1 MNEITINNTNGVL
14 TVSSLQVAKD
24 FGKQHKHIVRDIENI
39 ISTISSEIS
48 DTNNNTG
55 GLPNFGQTHE
65 KGLKSKVSDYFI
77 ETTYQHPQNKQW
89 YKCYD
94 MTRDG
99 FSLLVMGFTGKKA
112 LEWKLRYIEA
122 FNSMEKQ
129 LTYIHSDVEK
139 IVSEVLDEKIETI
152 VNKAVVKAVSE
163 TVKVLSPFLTLPPVR
178 DNVKTIKKPYKYSS
192 SKIFRLS
199 PEVREQVDDMIISG
213 NYSCQK
219 IADFITSST
228 DMTISYMTVSRY
240 IKKYFKF

>member
-1 MNEITINNTNGVL
+1 MNEITINNANGVL

-24 FGKQHKHIVRDIENI
+24 FSKQHKNIVQSIENLLKQT
-39 ISTISSEIS
+39 SAEFSADVKSEFFDIQ
-48 DTNNNTG
+48 NM
-55 GLPNFGQTHE
+55 
-65 KGLKSKVSDYFI
+65 FI
-77 ETTYQHPQNKQW
+77 ENTYADSYGRFQ
-89 YKCYD
+89 KCYD

-129 LTYIHSDVEK
+129 LTYIHSDIEK

-152 VNKAVVKAVSE
+152 VNKAVVEAVSE
-163 TVKVLSPFLTLPPVR
+163 TVKVLSPFLTLPK
-178 DNVKTIKKPYKYSS
+178 DTVKAIKKPYKYNS

-199 PEVREQVDDMIISG
+199 PEVREQVDEMIVSG

-219 IADFITSST
+219 IADFITSET

>member
-1 MNEITINNTNGVL
+1 M
-14 TVSSLQVAKD
+14 
-24 FGKQHKHIVRDIENI
+24 
-39 ISTISSEIS
+39 
-48 DTNNNTG
+48 
-55 GLPNFGQTHE
+55 
-65 KGLKSKVSDYFI
+65 
-77 ETTYQHPQNKQW
+77 
-89 YKCYD
+89 
-94 MTRDG
+94 
-99 FSLLVMGFTGKKA
+99 
-112 LEWKLRYIEA
+112 EA

-163 TVKVLSPFLTLPPVR
+163 TVKLLSLFLTLPPIR

-199 PEVREQVDDMIISG
+199 PEVREQVDEMIISG

-219 IADFITSST
+219 IADFITSNT